1 MITGIYQF
9 VFSLIFLLANF
20 IFIKRIMLVRKV
32 IQLGK
37 PYTAKNSK
45 KDRIKNL
52 ILLAFGQKK
61 MFKKPTVAFLHLLV
75 YGGFIIINIELLEI
89 VLDGML
95 GTHRLFYSF
104 SPVVYLFLINA
115 FEILALGVI
124 IACAVFLIRRN
135 FKTIPRLSSTELNG
149 WPNRDAHIILFAEIV
164 LMLLFL
170 KMNAADTLLQKRI
183 VSPYQ
188 LTPTGDFIVSKYLH
202 FLMNPFGTALLI
214 ATERAAWWLHI
225 LGILAFMNYLSRSKH
240 LHILLA
246 FPTSYYASNRS
257 SSTFQNMPE
266 IQREVQLSMNPAS
279 VEINT
284 TDSPS
289 TFGAKDIQD
298 LSWKNI
304 LDAYSC
310 TECGRCSN
318 ACPATLTGKKLSPR
332 KIMMATRDRAEEIG
346 RTLSNNQPI
355 ESKTKTLLYDFI
367 SEEELRACT
376 TCQACI
382 EECPIGIRPMD
393 IIVELRRYLIM
404 EKSTAP
410 AAWTSMFSN
419 TESNFAPWK
428 FSPDQR
434 VEWNKK

>member
-1 MITGIYQF
+1 MNPEISQII
-9 VFSLIFLLANF
+9 FSILFILAIFL
-20 IFIKRIMLVRKV
+20 FIKRMLLVRK
-32 IQLGK
+32 IILLGK
-37 PYTAKNSK
+37 PFSPENSK

-52 ILLAFGQKK
+52 LLIAFGQKK

-75 YGGFIIINIELLEI
+75 YAGFIIINIELLEI
-89 VLDGML
+89 VLDGIL

-104 SPVVYLFLINA
+104 APNTYLFLINA
-115 FEILALGVI
+115 FEVLALGVI
-124 IACAVFLIRRN
+124 IACVVFLIRRN
-135 FKTIPRLSSTELNG
+135 FISIPRLSSNDLKG

-170 KMNAADTLLQKRI
+170 KMNAADSLLQQRN

-188 LTPTGDFIVSKYLH
+188 EAATGDFMISSLLH
-202 FLMNPFGTALLI
+202 ILMNSFSTSLLI
-214 ATERAAWWLHI
+214 ATERTTWWMHI

-240 LHILLA
+240 LHIILA
-246 FPTSYYASNRS
+246 FPNSYFNSTRS
-257 SSTFQNMPE
+257 SSTLQNMPA
-266 IQREVQLSMNPAS
+266 IQKEVYLSMNPGVVDTS
-279 VEINT
+279 
-284 TDSPS
+284 SPETPS
-289 TFGAKDIQD
+289 AFGAQDIQD

-346 RTLSNNQPI
+346 RTLSKNQPT
-355 ESKTKTLLYDFI
+355 ESTSKTLLHDYI

-393 IIVELRRYLIM
+393 IIVELRRYLVM
-404 EKSTAP
+404 EKSIAP

-434 VEWNKK
+434 EDWNNK